1 MSYRLAARFGRNSNV
16 IRSNSP
22 LTDEQIRFVAPSV
35 YASEQHSSRSDRYAY
50 IPTNVILDGL
60 REQGFQP
67 FMATQTRTRNADNH
81 EFTKHMLRLRHAS
94 QICSSEANEIIL
106 VNSHNGT
113 SSYQI
118 FAGVLRFVCSNG
130 LIVGSE
136 VADFRVNH
144 VGDVKDRVI
153 EGAFEVLDRFQ
164 VVDESLDTMK
174 AITLNNGQQQA
185 FAKAALTLRYD
196 DLEDSPIS
204 ADSVLRPR
212 RVDDKSNDLWTVFN
226 RIQENLTRGG
236 LHGRN
241 KENKRVTTR
250 PVNGMDS
257 NIKLNRALWVLSEAM
272 TKLAN

>member
-1 MSYRLAARFGRNSNV
+1 MHTKLSTRFARNSNV
-16 IRSNSP
+16 IRSSSP

-60 REQGFQP
+60 REHGFQP
-67 FMATQTRTRNADNH
+67 FMATQARTRNIDNH

-94 QICSSEANEIIL
+94 QICGDEANEIIL
-106 VNSHNGT
+106 INSHNGT
-113 SSYQI
+113 SSYQM

-130 LIVGSE
+130 LVVGSN
-136 VADFRVNH
+136 VVDYRVSH

-153 EGAFEVLDRFQ
+153 EGAFEVLERFET
-164 VVDESLDTMK
+164 VNENRDMMKGLSLSDE
-174 AITLNNGQQQA
+174 QQRA

-196 DLEDSPIS
+196 DSENAPIAEDL
-204 ADSVLRPR
+204 VLCPR

-226 RIQENLTRGG
+226 RIQENLTKGGQRG
-236 LHGRN
+236 HN
-241 KENKRVTTR
+241 KEHKLVTTR

-257 NIKLNRALWVLSEAM
+257 NIKLNRALWVLSEEMA
-272 TKLAN
+272 KLV